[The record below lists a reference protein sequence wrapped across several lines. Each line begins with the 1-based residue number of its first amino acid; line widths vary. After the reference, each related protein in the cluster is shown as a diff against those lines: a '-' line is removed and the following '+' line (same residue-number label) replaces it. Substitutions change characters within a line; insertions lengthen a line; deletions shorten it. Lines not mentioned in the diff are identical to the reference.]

1 MYQLSLTA
9 FMKRNNIQQE
19 EGNQLNRKL
28 DMFDIIFTLKLT
40 VDAVKLHLWKI
51 ASVIYFV
58 VSL

>member
-1 MYQLSLTA
+1 
-9 FMKRNNIQQE
+9 MKRNNIQQE

-28 DMFDIIFTLKLT
+28 DMFDIIFPLKLT

-51 ASVIYFV
+51 ASVIYFA